1 MGIKSK
7 IYLGL
12 IMSFLLAGCSLLE
25 EKRSSVDTSTNTEA
39 MCRFETD
46 TTAGAAKRPV
56 GCYPDYTDDYDY
68 SDVTV
73 DYQFRISSEDYVQ
86 VCISSKNVGPEGN
99 EANLTGKTIKFY
111 ASDTKLGSYGQI
123 WDPDGTISINGS
135 GGQTAFAIL
144 GSTTCS
150 WVTGGTLVAELDMT
164 DLKDYKYIHIVD
176 ACGWT
181 VSYTV
186 SPYEQSRLI
195 GG

>member
-1 MGIKSK
+1 MGIKVKLS
-7 IYLGL
+7 LA
-12 IMSFLLAGCSLLE
+12 FLTALLLTGCSLLE

-68 SDVTV
+68 SDVTIS
-73 DYQFRISSEDYVQ
+73 YQFRITSEDYVQ
-86 VCISSKNVGPEGN
+86 VCISSKNVGPAGN
-99 EANLTGKTIKFY
+99 EASLTLKTIKFY
-111 ASDTKLGSYGQI
+111 VSNTKLESYGQI
-123 WDPDGTISINGS
+123 WDPDGTVGINGVN
-135 GGQTAFAIL
+135 GETAFLIL
-144 GSTTCS
+144 GTSTCS
-150 WVTGGTLVAELDMT
+150 WVSGGTLVAELDMT

-176 ACGWT
+176 ACIWT